1 MMEVRRLRVKL
12 IIARAFS
19 ISRRS
24 RTSTSG
30 AEAAAAGKITP
41 PSETSIFQ
49 TSGNPDTDRGS
60 SLCRLTKPDET
71 ELQSMLPDI
80 YLS

>member
-1 MMEVRRLRVKL
+1 MMEARRLPVKL
-12 IIARAFS
+12 IVARAFS
-19 ISRRS
+19 TSRRS
-24 RTSTSG
+24 RTSPSG
-30 AEAAAAGKITP
+30 AEPAAAGKSQP

-49 TSGNPDTDRGS
+49 PSGNPDTDRGS